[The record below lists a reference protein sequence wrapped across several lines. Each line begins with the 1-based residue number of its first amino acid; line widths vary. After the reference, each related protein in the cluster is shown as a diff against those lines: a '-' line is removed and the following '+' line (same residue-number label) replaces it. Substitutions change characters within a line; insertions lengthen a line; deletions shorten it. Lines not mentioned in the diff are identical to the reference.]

1 MNETL
6 LESLFIAT
14 ALMLVIEG
22 IMHFINPAMFRRSL
36 LQMIG
41 MSDQTLR
48 IIGLLSMCF
57 GLGLLYWV
65 H

>member
-6 LESLFIAT
+6 LGSLFIAT

-22 IMHFINPAMFRRSL
+22 IMPFINPVMFRRSL
-36 LQMIG
+36 IQLIG

-57 GLGLLYWV
+57 GLGLLYWA

>member
-6 LESLFIAT
+6 LGSLFTAT

-22 IMHFINPAMFRRSL
+22 IMPFINPTVFRRSL
-36 LQMIG
+36 LQMIE
-41 MSDQTLR
+41 MSDRTLR
-48 IIGLLSMCF
+48 IIGLFSMCF